1 MEREILFRGKLS
13 HSGVWVEGN
22 LIKDRNGNKSIIPFN
37 VFEPDG
43 HHLIID
49 SDEAWRVDPETVGQF
64 TGITDK
70 NRLNIF
76 EGDIIVRNI
85 FGWIRKYKC
94 KWSTCYERFQFVGID
109 TVVSI
114 YVEDIT
120 DILKTYKTGIEI
132 VGNIHDNPELL

>member
-1 MEREILFRGKLS
+1 MKREILFRGKRVDT
-13 HSGVWVEGN
+13 GEWVEGS
-22 LIKDRNGNKSIIPFN
+22 LIGNDVIVGKIVEF
-37 VFEPDG
+37 
-43 HHLIID
+43 
-49 SDEAWRVDPETVGQF
+49 DEDYFCTEFWYKVDPETVGQF

-70 NRLNIF
+70 NGTKIF